1 MGNSEIERKTINETK
16 ERKKGNSVERRED
29 RKKKTEIVDGPIIA
43 DNSGIVKPRVKEET
57 KSTNETGNRGKK

>member
-1 MGNSEIERKTINETK
+1 M
-16 ERKKGNSVERRED
+16 ERRED
-29 RKKKTEIVDGPIIA
+29 RKKKTEVVDGPIIA